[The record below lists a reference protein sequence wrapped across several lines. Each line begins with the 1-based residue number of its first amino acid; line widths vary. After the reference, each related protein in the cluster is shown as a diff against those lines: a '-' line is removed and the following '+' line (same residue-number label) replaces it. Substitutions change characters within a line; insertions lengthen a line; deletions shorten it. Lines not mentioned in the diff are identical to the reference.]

1 MVGLPLVRES
11 ERRSLRQRQI
21 VRVTHR
27 PGARYSPVMRTLM
40 QRSGLGEIPEA
51 TRAFAFS
58 VI

>member
-1 MVGLPLVRES
+1 MVGLPLVRQF

-21 VRVTHR
+21 VCVTHR
-27 PGARYSPVMRTLM
+27 PERVLFSRHADANA
-40 QRSGLGEIPEA
+40 RSGLGEIPEA

>member
-21 VRVTHR
+21 VCVTHR
-27 PGARYSPVMRTLM
+27 PGARYSPVMRT
-40 QRSGLGEIPEA
+40 QCNEVASERSPEA